1 MAAIQLPQGQEMQ
14 VDEGTT
20 IGEVAARIGSGLA
33 KSALAAKFNGELVD
47 LRFPINED
55 GSVEIVTDKYEEALE
70 VVRHSTAHLMA
81 QAVKELYPQ
90 TQVTIGPAI
99 DTGFYYDFD
108 APVSFNDE
116 SLQKIEQ
123 RMQELAQKDFEIT
136 REELARQEAVE
147 RFRRMGEHYKVEL
160 LEEMPEDTVSI
171 YHQGEFQDLCRGPHV
186 PSTGKLKAFKLL
198 SVAGAYWR
206 GDENNKM
213 LQRIYGTAFTDKKE
227 LKRYL
232 QQLEEARKRDHRK
245 LGKELDLFSFQE
257 EAPAMPFFHPNGAFI
272 YNNLIDYIRSFNTR
286 YEFQEVVTPQILDV
300 SLWHRS
306 GHYDNYKENMYFSNI
321 DEREYAVKPMNCPTH
336 VKIFGNHLRS
346 YRNLPVR
353 YSDFGRVHRYE
364 KSGAIAGL
372 FRVRSFAQDD
382 AHVFCTPQQI
392 SREISRMIEMIFA
405 VYKTFGFD
413 TVLVRLATKPDKS
426 IGSQEMWQKAE
437 SALEEALQA
446 EGIDY
451 KLNPGDGAFYGPKI
465 DFKVLDAIGR
475 QWQLGTIQLDFSM
488 PERFGV
494 SYVDHD
500 QQEKTPVMIHRAILG
515 SVERFFGILI
525 EHYGGKFPVW
535 LAPEQVRVIP
545 VSHELNDYA
554 QESADSLRGEGLRV
568 TSDTSDEKM
577 NYKIRQAQ
585 LQKIPYMVILGEKE
599 REARL
604 ISVRTRDGQQKNNI
618 PAAELVELIHGKE
631 RTNDLTV

>member
-1 MAAIQLPQGQEMQ
+1 MAAIQLPDGQEMQ
-14 VDEGTT
+14 VAEGTT
-20 IGEVAARIGSGLA
+20 IGEIAARLGPGLA

-47 LRFPINED
+47 LRFPIKED
-55 GSVEIVTDKYEEALE
+55 GSVEILTGMNEEALE
-70 VVRHSTAHLMA
+70 VVRHSAAHLMA
-81 QAVKELYPQ
+81 HAVKELFPE

-116 SLQKIEQ
+116 ALQNIEK
-123 RMQELAQKDFEIT
+123 RMQELVQRDFDIT
-136 REELARQEAVE
+136 REKLARQEAME
-147 RFRRMGEHYKVEL
+147 RFRQMGEHYKVEL
-160 LEEMPEDTVSI
+160 LEEMPESEVTI

-206 GDENNKM
+206 GDEHNKM

-232 QQLEEARKRDHRK
+232 QQLEEARKRDHRR

-257 EAPAMPFFHPNGAFI
+257 EAPAMPFFHPNGAFV
-272 YNNLIDYIRSFNTR
+272 YNTLIEYIRSFNTQ
-286 YEFQEVVTPQILDV
+286 YGFGEVVTPQILDV
-300 SLWHRS
+300 SLWQRS

-392 SREISRMIEMIFA
+392 SSEISRLITMLFA
-405 VYKTFGFD
+405 VYKIFGFD
-413 TVLVRLATKPDKS
+413 TVLVRLSTKPDKS
-426 IGSQEMWQKAE
+426 IGSDEMWQKAE
-437 SALEEALQA
+437 SALQEALQS

-488 PERFGV
+488 PDRFGV
-494 SYVDHD
+494 TYVDFD

-515 SVERFFGILI
+515 SVERFLGILI
-525 EHYGGKFPVW
+525 EHYSGKFPVW

-554 QESADSLRGEGLRV
+554 QEVAESLHGQGLRV
-568 TSDTSDEKM
+568 VSDTSDEKM

-585 LQKIPYMVILGEKE
+585 LQKIPYMIIVGEKE
-599 REARL
+599 KEAQL
-604 ISVRTRDGQQKNNI
+604 ISVRTRDGEQKNNI
-618 PAAELVELIHGKE
+618 PAAELVELIRTKE
-631 RTNDLTV
+631 RTNELTI